1 MDIIAHRG
9 YWLFEKE
16 KNTKIAFER
25 AFDNDFGVETDLRDY
40 CGELVISHNIPQGE
54 EITVEEFFAL
64 YKEKNKQTCLALN
77 IKADGLQEKLKF
89 LLEKYSIKNY
99 FLFDMSIPDTIGYIN
114 QKLNIFSRKSEYET
128 ELPFYEKSTGVW
140 LDCFKSDWITN
151 QEIASHLKAC
161 KNVCIVSSEL
171 HKREHKNAW
180 QKYKPL
186 NTKNI
191 MLCTD
196 YPQEAKEFF
205 NEKD

>member
-9 YWLFEKE
+9 YWLSEEE

-25 AFDNDFGVETDLRDY
+25 AFDKGFGVETDLRDY
-40 CGELVISHNIPQGE
+40 CNELVISHNIAQGGE
-54 EITVEEFFAL
+54 LSVEEFFAL
-64 YKEKNKQTCLALN
+64 YQQKNMQTCLALN
-77 IKADGLQEKLKF
+77 IKADGLQEKLKK
-89 LLEKYSIKNY
+89 LLGKYNIKNY
-99 FLFDMSIPDTIGYIN
+99 FLFDMSIPDTIGYVN
-114 QKLNIFSRKSEYET
+114 QNFNVFSRRSEYEK
-128 ELPFYEKSTGVW
+128 ELPFYETSTGVW

-151 QEIASHLKAC
+151 DEIESHMKAC

-171 HKREHKNAW
+171 HKREHMKAW
-180 QKYKPL
+180 QQYKQL

-196 YPQEAKEFF
+196 YPQDAKEFF